1 MRITSL
7 SGALV
12 LALGLGAAACG
23 GDDGY
28 DTQRDALKAVADAF
42 CEFAARCDQLPDGTS
57 ESQCV
62 TQLVDFVCGQE
73 GATCDES
80 IPEDSEDEL
89 DQLEACIDALDDVT
103 CPAEGEEADLPA
115 ACDDQVPT
123 LRAAL
128 SKS

>member
-7 SGALV
+7 SSALV

-28 DTQRDALKAVADAF
+28 DTQRDAFEAIASAF
-42 CEFAARCDQLPDGTS
+42 CSVGVRCDELPEGTS
-57 ESQCV
+57 ESECRDA
-62 TQLVDFVCGQE
+62 LVDLACADE
-73 GATCDES
+73 DADCDAA
-80 IPEDSEDEL
+80 IP
-89 DQLEACIDALDDVT
+89 DDVT
-103 CPAEGEEADLPA
+103 ESEIDACVDDIREIACDAEGLPPS
-115 ACDDQVPT
+115 CGEVPAPDT